1 MEFWNVVFW
10 IVVISLWLGYKF
22 SSEKEA
28 SVRIFDGLFFV
39 FSVLAILG
47 TVYGIV
53 KFVKWAWQ
61 N

>member
-1 MEFWNVVFW
+1 MGFWDVVFW

-28 SVRIFDGLFFV
+28 FGRFVDGLLLLFY
-39 FSVLAILG
+39 VLAILG

-53 KFVKWAWQ
+53 KFVK
-61 N
+61 